1 MCQPLGQK
9 NLFFHELLVGTYS
22 LSQQDGRGTLC
33 DKRDNNFVWNN
44 LTPNLTTYYTQVIAP
59 SRLSHT
65 SVLRSS
71 SFWRPVAQHA
81 NIYLLIGDVDDRQNF
96 LFVYIHV
103 KISPSLNPFTA
114 KFSRKQISTKFPN
127 FIQWNFKK
135 QIALCI
141 NTESFHLNGHIIGFC
156 AQTER
161 LDSPYTAYKTPS
173 NTLAVKGYLKVTAKF
188 TFVIISVSVTIFYY

>member
-1 MCQPLGQK
+1 MILSEDHNILHASNSPVTFVTHKRVCGPLLSGV
-9 NLFFHELLVGTYS
+9 LL
-22 LSQQDGRGTLC
+22 R
-33 DKRDNNFVWNN
+33 K
-44 LTPNLTTYYTQVIAP
+44 
-59 SRLSHT
+59 HT
-65 SVLRSS
+65 
-71 SFWRPVAQHA
+71 

-96 LFVYIHV
+96 LFVFIHV

-135 QIALCI
+135 QIALCVS
-141 NTESFHLNGHIIGFC
+141 TESFHLNGHIIGFC
-156 AQTER
+156 PQTER
-161 LDSPYTAYKTPS
+161 LDSPYKTPS